1 MYPDFSSQSTE
12 SSAALA
18 KTNASSTGASDAT
31 AGTASKASVSPRR
44 STLIVDKGKNQ
55 VSGNLTREQRLY
67 LLLHYRFGHASLKRL
82 KALLPYESIISKKN
96 RVECPVCMS
105 AKATAKPHVGR
116 LLRMAY
122 ALGLVHFDIQGP
134 FRVADLDGCRYSL
147 VLVDDHTD
155 FKWLYRLRSKDELGF
170 TLSLWIA
177 YLGVCPERLRHD
189 GAGKNLGANGMNSV
203 TQICY
208 ERCIYPERTVPYNPE
223 QLTRVERVNR
233 IFLECARCLLLT
245 TPGATIELHGYTFI
259 HACYLNQ
266 FLGASVEKCP
276 YTR

>member
-1 MYPDFSSQSTE
+1 
-12 SSAALA
+12 
-18 KTNASSTGASDAT
+18 
-31 AGTASKASVSPRR
+31 
-44 STLIVDKGKNQ
+44 
-55 VSGNLTREQRLY
+55 
-67 LLLHYRFGHASLKRL
+67 
-82 KALLPYESIISKKN
+82 
-96 RVECPVCMS
+96 
-105 AKATAKPHVGR
+105 
-116 LLRMAY
+116 MAY
-122 ALGLVHFDIQGP
+122 ALGLVHFDIQGKAL
-134 FRVADLDGCRYSL
+134 FVWLIWMVVATISCWSMI
-147 VLVDDHTD
+147 DHTD
-155 FKWLYRLRSKDELGF
+155 FKWLYRLRSKDELGS
-170 TLSLWIA
+170 TLRLWIA
-177 YLGVCPERLRHD
+177 HLGVRPERLRHD
-189 GAGKNLGANGMNSV
+189 GAGENLGANGMNSV